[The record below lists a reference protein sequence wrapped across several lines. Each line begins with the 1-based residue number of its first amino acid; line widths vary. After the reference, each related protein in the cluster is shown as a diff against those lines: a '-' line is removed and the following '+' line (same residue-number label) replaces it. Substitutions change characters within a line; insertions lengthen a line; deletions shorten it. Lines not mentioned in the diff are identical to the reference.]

1 MRIFSFRP
9 GIFLLDRYLLREV
22 FRTAVAIT
30 AALLLL
36 ILVKLLMQQLGYL
49 MEGKFSS
56 GIVITLLAQKMV
68 TYFVYVLPL
77 LVLLSVVVALGRLS
91 RDSEMT
97 ALFASR
103 YSQVRILWPL
113 SLFGIPLIALLA
125 FLALEVSPGMAREA
139 QLISHQERLQA
150 GLDLSQHGRFL
161 QPQDGRWGLHART
174 VEDGAARDVF
184 FASYDPGNQQLHVE
198 FSSRARQT
206 LDAQRQAHVLHFEQ
220 GRRYSGWPGEPG
232 LHSMEYEHHQLRI
245 AATPPRIGKNPKY
258 WSWRE
263 LQKSDEP
270 AVRAERQWRLSLPVS
285 LLLLL
290 LLAVPLSRSSAREGK
305 YARAT
310 YAIVIYLAYVQMQL
324 LVVSQVRNGQWSV
337 GAEVMWVHLFL
348 ALCIGWWYYVHT
360 RRHA

>member
-1 MRIFSFRP
+1 
-9 GIFLLDRYLLREV
+9 
-22 FRTAVAIT
+22 
-30 AALLLL
+30 
-36 ILVKLLMQQLGYL
+36 
-49 MEGKFSS
+49 
-56 GIVITLLAQKMV
+56 
-68 TYFVYVLPL
+68 
-77 LVLLSVVVALGRLS
+77 
-91 RDSEMT
+91 
-97 ALFASR
+97 
-103 YSQVRILWPL
+103 
-113 SLFGIPLIALLA
+113 
-125 FLALEVSPGMAREA
+125 
-139 QLISHQERLQA
+139 
-150 GLDLSQHGRFL
+150 
-161 QPQDGRWGLHART
+161 
-174 VEDGAARDVF
+174 
-184 FASYDPGNQQLHVE
+184 
-198 FSSRARQT
+198 
-206 LDAQRQAHVLHFEQ
+206 
-220 GRRYSGWPGEPG
+220 
-232 LHSMEYEHHQLRI
+232 MEYEHHQLRI